1 MAYAIIRTAKYKS
14 NVAIAGLM
22 RHHLREE
29 PSKIKGLDPSRSHL
43 NLTIG
48 AQDSKGLFKAIAD
61 RIATVTYT
69 HPRAHETSLQLGCR
83 LMLSKRN

>member
-29 PSKIKGLDPSRSHL
+29 PSKIKGWTPAGR
-43 NLTIG
+43 T
-48 AQDSKGLFKAIAD
+48 
-61 RIATVTYT
+61 
-69 HPRAHETSLQLGCR
+69 
-83 LMLSKRN
+83 